1 MWPIVQHDTMTIVLG
16 GFIGL
21 AIVFTAA
28 VFWLLIQATDNASEQ
43 QSDANEALSA
53 AFDTAVGLSEPPA
66 IDAVHHVNDHVD
78 GGPIFVV
85 AIEFDLD
92 TDHEPDRQTAYELA
106 ARAVRSVRSAFA
118 SDHVRSYD
126 IVFRYG
132 DASWGGLG
140 SKPGRRIAVPP
151 ELADR
156 LDREPS
162 FDAAA
167 LQAAIETADNGDS
180 EIPPV
185 AWGEPLRYNGG
196 GQSTVVAGSTA
207 AITVTN

>member
-1 MWPIVQHDTMTIVLG
+1 MSIVLG

-28 VFWLLIQATDNASEQ
+28 MFWLLIQATENASEQ
-43 QSDANEALSA
+43 KSDANVALSA
-53 AFDTAVGLSEPPA
+53 SFDTVLELAEPPT
-66 IDAVHHVNDHVD
+66 IDSVHHVNDHLD
-78 GGPIFVV
+78 GDSIFVV
-85 AIEFDLD
+85 TVEFDLD

-106 ARAVRSVRSAFA
+106 AKAVRSVRSAFA

-126 IVFRYG
+126 VVFRYG

-140 SKPGRRIAVPP
+140 SKPGRRIAVTL

-180 EIPPV
+180 EIPPI

-207 AITVTN
+207 ATTITN